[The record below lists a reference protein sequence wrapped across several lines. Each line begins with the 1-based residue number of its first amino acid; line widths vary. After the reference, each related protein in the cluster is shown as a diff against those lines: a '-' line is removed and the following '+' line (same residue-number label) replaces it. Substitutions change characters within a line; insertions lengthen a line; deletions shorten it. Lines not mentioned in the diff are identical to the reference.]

1 MLGEEGKPVD
11 EKQPSHKQI
20 EDSDTEIEE
29 MSEDEEPQQEDQE
42 MSEGSAEESD
52 SDSDSAEEEQGTD
65 QLQSSYFDI
74 PQTNGIPVISQLAKE
89 EKKKNPETSGLEKKS
104 ETSKKINH
112 FIETKEDELETHFV
126 ENPFIKLREKSTR
139 KKQDSK
145 VALQAVYLEK
155 NNNFDDEDIVLMKD
169 QNKFVIK
176 DLEQNKDDKLKAKKL
191 KRMRLISGVYV
202 AGEDMGDD
210 TSSEDEAVGVSSLHK
225 RVKDQRFGQKKDSES
240 LFD

>member
-145 VALQAVYLEK
+145 VALQAVDLEK

-176 DLEQNKDDKLKAKKL
+176 DLE
-191 KRMRLISGVYV
+191 
-202 AGEDMGDD
+202 
-210 TSSEDEAVGVSSLHK
+210 
-225 RVKDQRFGQKKDSES
+225 
-240 LFD
+240 